1 MDTNFLEFEE
11 NCVFNT
17 EFEEGLENLVRR
29 NFDLDDLGLKDNI
42 RTSGLGFAKN
52 PKRPE
57 NEWTPAEK
65 LIDGKMIVTQVSSN
79 PKSVHYTCTIPWKGE
94 GPNLVN
100 NINEVLAR
108 QRRTNSSDYL
118 VKKGTSLKEIDE
130 KFQDQVKKGYIEK
143 IDIKKE
149 NIYRKDSYF
158 LSYFPVVNR
167 TKDTSSLRIVF
178 DAKAKDKSGSSMN
191 GAIEKGPNRLNDLFA
206 ILLRLC

>member
-1 MDTNFLEFEE
+1 M
-11 NCVFNT
+11 
-17 EFEEGLENLVRR
+17 
-29 NFDLDDLGLKDNI
+29 
-42 RTSGLGFAKN
+42 
-52 PKRPE
+52 
-57 NEWTPAEK
+57 
-65 LIDGKMIVTQVSSN
+65 
-79 PKSVHYTCTIPWKGE
+79 
-94 GPNLVN
+94 N

-130 KFQDQVKKGYIEK
+130 KFQDQITKGYIEK

-167 TKDTSSLRIVF
+167 TKDTSSLRIVL
-178 DAKAKDKSGSSMN
+178 DAKAKDKSGSSLN

-206 ILLRLC
+206 IL

>member
-1 MDTNFLEFEE
+1 
-11 NCVFNT
+11 
-17 EFEEGLENLVRR
+17 
-29 NFDLDDLGLKDNI
+29 
-42 RTSGLGFAKN
+42 
-52 PKRPE
+52 
-57 NEWTPAEK
+57 
-65 LIDGKMIVTQVSSN
+65 MIVTHVTTKPN
-79 PKSVHYTCTIPWKGE
+79 VGHYTCMIPWKGE

-130 KFQDQVKKGYIEK
+130 KFQDQITKGYIEK
-143 IDIKKE
+143 IDLKKE
-149 NIYRKDSYF
+149 DIYRKDSYF

-178 DAKAKDKSGSSMN
+178 DAKAKDKSGSSLN

-206 ILLRLC
+206 ILLRFRRFQYAFTCLLYTSPSPRD

>member
-1 MDTNFLEFEE
+1 MVSDDKSFILDNGKRFNPTTGREITRGNEGYLYPYTSVTKAMVLDAETKLFL
-11 NCVFNT
+11 V
-17 EFEEGLENLVRR
+17 
-29 NFDLDDLGLKDNI
+29 
-42 RTSGLGFAKN
+42 
-52 PKRPE
+52 
-57 NEWTPAEK
+57 
-65 LIDGKMIVTQVSSN
+65 
-79 PKSVHYTCTIPWKGE
+79 
-94 GPNLVN
+94 
-100 NINEVLAR
+100 NEVLAR
-108 QRRTNSSDYL
+108 QKRTNSSDYL

-178 DAKAKDKSGSSMN
+178 DAKSKDKSGSSLN

-206 ILLRLC
+206 ILLRFRRFHYAFTADISEMFLRIRLTEADKRYHRFWWNENFWQWNRILC

>member
-65 LIDGKMIVTQVSSN
+65 LIDGKMIVTHVTTKPN
-79 PKSVHYTCTIPWKGE
+79 IGHYTCTIPWKGE

-130 KFQDQVKKGYIEK
+130 KFQDQITKGYIEK
-143 IDIKKE
+143 IDLKKE
-149 NIYRKDSYF
+149 DIYRKDSYF

-178 DAKAKDKSGSSMN
+178 DAKAKTRV
-191 GAIEKGPNRLNDLFA
+191 EVH
-206 ILLRLC
+206 